1 MNHLK
6 YGILLMLVATV
17 LLAACGQSEEKK
29 RALSKQR
36 REQLRREDS
45 LALKIGTLPTM
56 DCLPLYVAQ
65 QTGLYQQLDVD
76 VRLKPFTSQIDCDAA
91 LTAGRI
97 EGNVTDL
104 VRTQRMMQRG
114 TALQYFTAT
123 NAYWQ
128 LISNRKSRITNLK
141 QLEEKMVAMARFS
154 VTDMLTDMAVDSV
167 KLKNET
173 VFRVQINDPNIR
185 LLMLQNNELD
195 AMCLTEPQA
204 TTARLYKNPVLMDSQ
219 KRDLQMGVICFRSK
233 DMKDKRRTEQLRRF
247 TKAYNQACDSIRK
260 HGIQHY
266 AQLIKSYTQ
275 ADERTIK
282 ALPKLNYTHATAPRQ
297 KDIEKANRW
306 LNK

>member
-1 MNHLK
+1 MV
-6 YGILLMLVATV
+6 ML
-17 LLAACGQSEEKK
+17 LLAGCGQSETQK
-29 RALSKQR
+29 RKISKAK

-56 DCLPLYVAQ
+56 DCLPLYVAE
-65 QTGLYQQLDVD
+65 QTGLYKKLDVD
-76 VRLKPFTSQIDCDAA
+76 VRLKAFSSQIDCDAA
-91 LTAGRI
+91 LVKGRI
-97 EGNVTDL
+97 EGGVTDL
-104 VRTQRMMQRG
+104 VRSRRMMQRG

-154 VTDMLTDMAVDSV
+154 ATDMLTDLAVDSA
-167 KLKNET
+167 KLKSES

-185 LLMLQNNELD
+185 LLMLHNNELD

-219 KRDLQMGVICFRSK
+219 KRDLKMGVVCFRSN
-233 DMKDKRRTEQLRRF
+233 DMKDKRRAEQLRRF
-247 TKAYNQACDSIRK
+247 TKAYNMACDSIRI
-260 HGIQHY
+260 HGISHY
-266 AQLIKSYTQ
+266 AQVIKDYTHT
-275 ADERTIK
+275 DERTLQ
-282 ALPKLNYTHATAPRQ
+282 ALPSLTYTHATPPRQ
-297 KDIEKANRW
+297 KDIDNANRW